1 MEMSILC
8 NFLIANDKDIKN
20 SIPATFFAGFLFLS
34 QFTLNIMG
42 ILPISGNFA
51 Q

>member
-20 SIPATFFAGFLFLS
+20 SIPATFFCRLSFL
-34 QFTLNIMG
+34 I
-42 ILPISGNFA
+42 PIHVKYNGNTA
-51 Q
+51 DKW